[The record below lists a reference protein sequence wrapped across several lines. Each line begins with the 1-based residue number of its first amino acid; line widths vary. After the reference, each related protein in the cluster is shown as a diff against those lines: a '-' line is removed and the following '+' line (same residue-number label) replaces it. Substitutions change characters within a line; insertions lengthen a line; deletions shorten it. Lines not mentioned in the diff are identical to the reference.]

1 MKTTLTLLACA
12 LATIAAP
19 AHADF
24 TGVYAPANWTTA
36 TTGTLTG
43 SGISTGSAV
52 FSPSSLLITGGN
64 TLAPIGDASCS
75 GSTYGFAGP
84 CQVQTTIA
92 GAGLY
97 SFSWSYLTADDAGP
111 NGDIFGVIV
120 DSTFI
125 QLSDPGGAISQS
137 GSFSVSATSSFGWA
151 LNCSDCIDGA
161 AAATISAFSGA
172 TVVAVPEPST
182 YALMAAGLVA
192 IGAAGRRR
200 QLRRADARG

>member
-12 LATIAAP
+12 LAAIAAP

-24 TGVYAPANWTTA
+24 TGIYAPANWATT

-43 SGISTGSAV
+43 SGSSSGSAV
-52 FSPSSLLITGGN
+52 FSSSQLSITGGN
-64 TLAPIGDASCS
+64 TSLPIGDASCT
-75 GSTYGFAGP
+75 GGTYGFAGP
-84 CQVQTTIA
+84 CQVQTTI
-92 GAGLY
+92 GLGGLY

-125 QLSDPGGAISQS
+125 QLSDPGGAIAQS
-137 GSFSVSATSSFGWA
+137 GSASFSAGSSFGWA
-151 LNCSDCIDGA
+151 INCTDCIGGS
-161 AAATISAFSGA
+161 AAATITAFSGA

-182 YALMAAGLVA
+182 CALMAAGLVA

-200 QLRRADARG
+200 QARRASRG